1 MGRNEFEKLSEE
13 KKEDGVCFGNKG
25 KDEGK
30 EDKGLK
36 GGEVGKEKDSRS
48 KSLLRG
54 RSDELSE

>member
-1 MGRNEFEKLSEE
+1 MGRNEFKKLSEE
-13 KKEDGVCFGNKG
+13 KKEDGACFGNKG

-30 EDKGLK
+30 KDKGLK